1 MIKVIRAF
9 DMTDNTHA
17 FSVVATD
24 KGFKYIFSSSNN
36 ELFDPG
42 KRVQL
47 LLDTVGKNRKSYTID
62 DYLDLSRFN
71 LSNYYFSAPME
82 ELSEKI
88 AIKSEKLKMEKDQE
102 IKKTLEES
110 KKSVGVALRSVDI
123 EQVLL
128 DFPEL
133 LEQLN
138 TEDEDIDIT
147 APGMLELVFAALG
160 SVDPNGPN
168 AWLLDYMDGQ
178 TAEGVVGDL
187 VFDPQPNDETGK
199 K

>member
-1 MIKVIRAF
+1 M
-9 DMTDNTHA
+9 
-17 FSVVATD
+17 
-24 KGFKYIFSSSNN
+24 
-36 ELFDPG
+36 
-42 KRVQL
+42 
-47 LLDTVGKNRKSYTID
+47 
-62 DYLDLSRFN
+62 
-71 LSNYYFSAPME
+71 
-82 ELSEKI
+82 
-88 AIKSEKLKMEKDQE
+88 KSEKLKMEKDKE
-102 IKKTLEES
+102 TSKTLEES
-110 KKSVGVALRSVDI
+110 KKSIGVALRSVDI

-133 LEQLN
+133 LEQLSS
-138 TEDEDIDIT
+138 EDEDVEIT

>member
-9 DMTDNTHA
+9 DMTDNFHA
-17 FSVVATD
+17 FSIVATD
-24 KGFKYIFSSSNN
+24 KGFKYIFPNT
-36 ELFDPG
+36 EGAIFDPG

-47 LLDTVGKNRKSYTID
+47 LLDTVKQDRKSYTVD
-62 DYLDLSRFN
+62 DYLGLAQFN
-71 LSNYYFSAPME
+71 LSNYYFSEAFE
-82 ELSEKI
+82 EPSEKL
-88 AIKSEKLKMEKDQE
+88 AMKSEKLKMEKDKE
-102 IKKTLEES
+102 IKNASEES
-110 KKSVGVALRSVDI
+110 KKSVGIALKSVDI

-133 LEQLN
+133 LEQLGSDDPDM
-138 TEDEDIDIT
+138 EIT
-147 APGMLELVFAALG
+147 SPGMLELVFAALG

>member
-9 DMTDNTHA
+9 DMTDNSHA
-17 FSVVATD
+17 FSIVATD
-24 KGFKYIFSSSNN
+24 KSFKYIFPNT
-36 ELFDPG
+36 EGTIFDPG

-47 LLDTVGKNRKSYTID
+47 LLDTVKQDRKSYTVD
-62 DYLDLSRFN
+62 DYLGLAQFN
-71 LSNYYFSAPME
+71 LSNYYFSEAFE
-82 ELSEKI
+82 EPSEKL
-88 AIKSEKLKMEKDQE
+88 AMKSEKLKMEKDQE
-102 IKKTLEES
+102 IKNASEES
-110 KKSVGVALRSVDI
+110 KKSVGIALKSVDI

-133 LEQLN
+133 LEQLGS
-138 TEDEDIDIT
+138 DDPDIEIT
-147 APGMLELVFAALG
+147 SPGMLELVFAALG

-187 VFDPQPNDETGK
+187 VFDPQPTDETGK

>member
-9 DMTDNTHA
+9 DMTDDAHA
-17 FSVVATD
+17 FSIVATD
-24 KGFKYIFSSSNN
+24 KGFKYIFPNT
-36 ELFDPG
+36 EGTIFDPG

-47 LLDTVGKNRKSYTID
+47 LLDTVKQDRKSYTVD
-62 DYLDLSRFN
+62 DYLGLAQFN
-71 LSNYYFSAPME
+71 LSNYYFSEAFE
-82 ELSEKI
+82 EPSEKL
-88 AIKSEKLKMEKDQE
+88 AMKSEKLKMEKDKE
-102 IKKTLEES
+102 ISKTAEES
-110 KKSVGVALRSVDI
+110 KKSIGVALRSVDI

-133 LEQLN
+133 LDQLSS
-138 TEDEDIDIT
+138 EDPDVEIT
-147 APGMLELVFAALG
+147 ASGMTELVFAALG

-187 VFDPQPNDETGK
+187 VFDPQPTDETGK

>member
-1 MIKVIRAF
+1 
-9 DMTDNTHA
+9 MTDNTHA
-17 FSVVATD
+17 FSIVATD
-24 KGFKYIFSSSNN
+24 KGFKYIFSSSN

-47 LLDTVGKNRKSYTID
+47 LLDTVKKDRKSYTVD

-71 LSNYYFSAPME
+71 LSNYYFSAPFE
-82 ELSEKI
+82 EPSEKI

-102 IKKTLEES
+102 ISNALEES

-133 LEQLN
+133 LDQLSS
-138 TEDEDIDIT
+138 EDEEIDIT

-178 TAEGVVGDL
+178 TADGVVGDL
-187 VFDPQPNDETGK
+187 VFDPQPTDETGNK
-199 K
+199 

>member
-1 MIKVIRAF
+1 
-9 DMTDNTHA
+9 MTDDAHA
-17 FSVVATD
+17 FSIVATD
-24 KGFKYIFSSSNN
+24 KGFKYIFPSAEGTIFN
-36 ELFDPG
+36 PG

-47 LLDTVGKNRKSYTID
+47 LLDTVKQDRKSYTVD
-62 DYLDLSRFN
+62 DYLGLAQFN
-71 LSNYYFSAPME
+71 LSNYYFSEAFE
-82 ELSEKI
+82 EPSEKL
-88 AIKSEKLKMEKDQE
+88 AMKSEKLKMEKDQE
-102 IKKTLEES
+102 IKNASEES
-110 KKSVGVALRSVDI
+110 KKSVGIALKSVDI

-133 LEQLN
+133 LEQLGSDDPDM
-138 TEDEDIDIT
+138 EIT
-147 APGMLELVFAALG
+147 SPGMLELVFAALG

-187 VFDPQPNDETGK
+187 VFDPQPTDETGK

>member
-9 DMTDNTHA
+9 DMTDNSHA
-17 FSVVATD
+17 FSIVATD
-24 KGFKYIFSSSNN
+24 KGFKYIFPNT
-36 ELFDPG
+36 EGTIFDPG

-47 LLDTVGKNRKSYTID
+47 LLDTVKQDRKSYTVD
-62 DYLDLSRFN
+62 DYLGLAQFN
-71 LSNYYFSAPME
+71 LSNYYFSEAFE
-82 ELSEKI
+82 EPSEKL
-88 AIKSEKLKMEKDQE
+88 AMKSEKLKMEKDQE
-102 IKKTLEES
+102 IKNASEES
-110 KKSVGVALRSVDI
+110 KKSVGIALKSVDI

-133 LEQLN
+133 LEQLGSDDPDM
-138 TEDEDIDIT
+138 EIT
-147 APGMLELVFAALG
+147 SPGMLELVFAALG

-187 VFDPQPNDETGK
+187 VFDPQPTDETGK

>member
-1 MIKVIRAF
+1 MIKVVRAF
-9 DMTDNTHA
+9 DMTDDAHA
-17 FSVVATD
+17 FSIVATD
-24 KGFKYIFSSSNN
+24 KGFKYIFLNAEGEIFN
-36 ELFDPG
+36 PG

-47 LLDTVGKNRKSYTID
+47 LLDTVKQDRKSYTVD
-62 DYLDLSRFN
+62 DYLGLAQFN
-71 LSNYYFSAPME
+71 LSNYYFSEAFE
-82 ELSEKI
+82 EPSEKL
-88 AIKSEKLKMEKDQE
+88 AMKSEKLKMEKDQE
-102 IKKTLEES
+102 ISNALEES

-133 LEQLN
+133 LEQLSS
-138 TEDEDIDIT
+138 EDEEIDIT